1 MHLGTREGNKLLLIV
16 HGKGPFICR
25 FAFLRG
31 TEWEEEKGKVTY
43 VFTIITGW
51 SFGNELKNLFSIN
64 LLAHYLCVDILN
76 LLSEKQGQF

>member
-25 FAFLRG
+25 LAFLRG

-43 VFTIITGW
+43 VLTIITGW

-64 LLAHYLCVDILN
+64 LLAHYLYVDL
-76 LLSEKQGQF
+76 